1 MRTLSREDGFTLMEM
16 LITTAITLV
25 VLGMAMTTFKN
36 ALDVNQTATQTA
48 DASQNLR
55 AGTNLLVRDLMQ
67 AGREVP
73 SGGIAIPSG
82 GGVGEINLPAPP
94 DVVINWDNTVNTQI
108 PAIIPGPS
116 KGPTIDGQS
125 TDVITMLMSDAI
137 PRGDSLTTT
146 APTAWI
152 DGTDA
157 GGNLVDDLAVTNTTG
172 TLPTIKTDGSSF
184 NVGNNTAWIAGDTAN
199 GITPISAGD
208 LILFVNNSNGGSAIQ
223 TVTSVDASNV
233 YFDAGDWFGFN
244 QRTGTAGTILNIL
257 NGAATVA
264 AVRLQ
269 MVTYYVDAK
278 TTPGTPRLTR
288 VYNNGTPQQLA
299 GVVEDLQLSYDL
311 VDGVTNP
318 VEQETIPTGYSPN
331 QIRKVNVHVGVR
343 SDTLA
348 VPFNDYMRSHLST
361 VVTIRSLAFFNR
373 YPVS

>member
-1 MRTLSREDGFTLMEM
+1 MRTLSRDDGFTLMEM
-16 LITTAITLV
+16 LITTTVTLM

-36 ALDVNQTATQTA
+36 AMDVNQTATQTA

-55 AGTNLLVRDLMQ
+55 AGSNLLVRDLMQ

-73 SGGIAIPSG
+73 TGGIAIPSG
-82 GGVGEINLPAPP
+82 GGVTAINLPAPP
-94 DVVINWDNTVNTQI
+94 DTTITWDNTVNTQI
-108 PAIIPGPS
+108 PAIIPGPL
-116 KGPTIDGQS
+116 KGPTIDGQA
-125 TDVITMLMSDAI
+125 TDVVTMMMSDAI
-137 PRGDSLTTT
+137 PRGDSLLTGT
-146 APTAWI
+146 PTAWVTGTNA
-152 DGTDA
+152 DGSLADGLLVTD
-157 GGNLVDDLAVTNTTG
+157 TTG
-172 TLPTIKTDGSSF
+172 TLPTIKIDGSSF

-208 LILFVNNSNGGSAIQ
+208 LILFENNSNGGSAIQ
-223 TVTSVDASNV
+223 TVTSVDTQNV
-233 YFDAGDWFGFN
+233 YFASGDWFGFN
-244 QRTGTAGTILNIL
+244 QRGGTAGTILNIIT
-257 NGAATVA
+257 GAPSVT

-278 TTPGTPRLTR
+278 TTVGSPRLTR
-288 VYNNGTPQQLA
+288 VYNDGSPQQLA
-299 GVVEDLQLSYDL
+299 GVVEDLELTYDL

-318 VEQETIPTGYSPN
+318 VEQRSIPTGYSSN